1 MEVELGKR
9 VHLVK
14 AFCIEFSKIKIK
26 NNKHDNSQGIYPS
39 LSSFSSLWVYLFFM
53 GGHSHL
59 TVSLQMLEA
68 NW

>member
-1 MEVELGKR
+1 MEVELGEKGTSS
-9 VHLVK
+9 K
-14 AFCIEFSKIKIK
+14 SICIEFSKIKIK